1 MVSPLRSMTKWNKKI
16 EDEITL
22 LIKDWLKQKKKTQK
36 DLKQVLN
43 ASSERMPVLI
53 ETLKLEYLAGGLPQ
67 LVGVLCTAEQCWE
80 ENEEE
85 NKSSL
90 NETDIPAPLGQLDL
104 LLEEIKE
111 DCNT

>member
-1 MVSPLRSMTKWNKKI
+1 MTEWNNEI

-36 DLKQVLN
+36 DLKRILN

-53 ETLKLEYLAGGLPQ
+53 EALKLEYSAGGLAQ
-67 LVGVLCTAEQCWE
+67 LLKVLCAAEESWEKSNQIKQSE
-80 ENEEE
+80 ENF
-85 NKSSL
+85 S
-90 NETDIPAPLGQLDL
+90 DPFGQLDL
-104 LLEEIKE
+104 LLEELKE